1 METVFEEKKAPGL
14 EEVTASPTGDQS
26 GSVVGAVEA
35 MTGLGLAGRPPDPEV
50 VERPARRRFSAEYKL
65 RILREADGC
74 TKTGE
79 IGALMR
85 REGLYSS
92 HLTEW
97 RRARELGYGVDRE
110 EYELGLTCIAM
121 PLRLPG
127 SDFAG
132 AVSVSGPSA
141 RMRIPGAKERFLSLL
156 KAATEEALQAL
167 RPGDSDQKTTA
178 SAGVPASV

>member
-1 METVFEEKKAPGL
+1 METVFEEKKAPVL
-14 EEVTASPTGDQS
+14 EEVKASPTGDQS
-26 GSVVGAVEA
+26 GSEVGAVEA

-97 RRARELGYGVDRE
+97 RRAREQG
-110 EYELGLTCIAM
+110 ELGALGPKKRGRKATRND
-121 PLRLPG
+121 PLFKENERLRKEKAALERKLKQAELLLDIQKKVSELLGIPLNPPG
-127 SDFAG
+127 SEG
-132 AVSVSGPSA
+132 N
-141 RMRIPGAKERFLSLL
+141 
-156 KAATEEALQAL
+156 
-167 RPGDSDQKTTA
+167 DS
-178 SAGVPASV
+178 

>member
-1 METVFEEKKAPGL
+1 MMDPVSGEKKVSVIG
-14 EEVTASPTGDQS
+14 ETTASPASELG
-26 GSVVGAVEA
+26 GSTVSAGEGR
-35 MTGLGLAGRPPDPEV
+35 TGLGLAGRPPDPEV

-97 RRARELGYGVDRE
+97 RRARELG
-110 EYELGLTCIAM
+110 ELGALGPKKRGRKATRND
-121 PLRLPG
+121 PLFKENERLRKEKAALERKLKQAELLLDIQKKVSELLGIPLNPPG
-127 SDFAG
+127 SDG
-132 AVSVSGPSA
+132 S
-141 RMRIPGAKERFLSLL
+141 
-156 KAATEEALQAL
+156 
-167 RPGDSDQKTTA
+167 DS
-178 SAGVPASV
+178 

>member
-97 RRARELGYGVDRE
+97 RRARELG
-110 EYELGLTCIAM
+110 ELGALGPKKRGRKATRND
-121 PLRLPG
+121 PLVKENERLRREKAALERKIKQVETLLDIQKKVSELLGIPLNPPG
-127 SDFAG
+127 SEG
-132 AVSVSGPSA
+132 N
-141 RMRIPGAKERFLSLL
+141 
-156 KAATEEALQAL
+156 
-167 RPGDSDQKTTA
+167 DS
-178 SAGVPASV
+178 

>member
-97 RRARELGYGVDRE
+97 RRARELG
-110 EYELGLTCIAM
+110 ELGALGPKKRGRKATRND
-121 PLRLPG
+121 PLVKENERLRREKAALERKIKQVETLLDIQKKVSELLGIPLNPPG
-127 SDFAG
+127 SEG
-132 AVSVSGPSA
+132 
-141 RMRIPGAKERFLSLL
+141 K
-156 KAATEEALQAL
+156 
-167 RPGDSDQKTTA
+167 DS
-178 SAGVPASV
+178 

>member
-1 METVFEEKKAPGL
+1 METVFEEKKAPVL

-35 MTGLGLAGRPPDPEV
+35 MPGLGLAGRPPDPEV

-97 RRARELGYGVDRE
+97 RRARELG
-110 EYELGLTCIAM
+110 ELGALGPKKRGRKATRND
-121 PLRLPG
+121 PLVKENERLRREKAALERKIKQVETLLDIQKKVSELLGIPLNPPG
-127 SDFAG
+127 S
-132 AVSVSGPSA
+132 
-141 RMRIPGAKERFLSLL
+141 
-156 KAATEEALQAL
+156 EEK
-167 RPGDSDQKTTA
+167 DS
-178 SAGVPASV
+178 

>member
-1 METVFEEKKAPGL
+1 METVFVEKKAPVL

-26 GSVVGAVEA
+26 GSEGGAVEA

-97 RRARELGYGVDRE
+97 RRARELG
-110 EYELGLTCIAM
+110 ELGALGPKKRGRKATRHD
-121 PLRLPG
+121 PLVKENERLRKEKAALERKVKQIETLLDIQKKVSELLGIPLNPPG
-127 SDFAG
+127 SEG
-132 AVSVSGPSA
+132 N
-141 RMRIPGAKERFLSLL
+141 
-156 KAATEEALQAL
+156 
-167 RPGDSDQKTTA
+167 DS
-178 SAGVPASV
+178 